1 MRLTPL
7 LTALVFPLLT
17 VLATPVAPVGEAE
30 VGTDVD
36 VAPRQ
41 ISLNPA
47 SSCPIGQLWC
57 CVPLDLVSNS
67 LIAGLL
73 VTLGILDP
81 TGINTIGLQ
90 CTPLSWPFQM
100 SCSNKDFCCDAD
112 LPLVGL
118 LLKLDCRS
126 VNPLL

>member
-7 LTALVFPLLT
+7 LAALVLPLLT
-17 VLATPVAPVGEAE
+17 VLATPVTPVGEAE
-30 VGTDVD
+30 VVEVD

-47 SSCPIGQLWC
+47 SSCPKGQLWC
-57 CVPLDLVSNS
+57 CVSLDLVSNS

-81 TGINTIGLQ
+81 TGINTAGVQ

-100 SCSNKDFCCDAD
+100 SCGNKDLCCDPD
-112 LPLVGL
+112 LPVVGL
-118 LLKLDCRS
+118 LLKLNCRS